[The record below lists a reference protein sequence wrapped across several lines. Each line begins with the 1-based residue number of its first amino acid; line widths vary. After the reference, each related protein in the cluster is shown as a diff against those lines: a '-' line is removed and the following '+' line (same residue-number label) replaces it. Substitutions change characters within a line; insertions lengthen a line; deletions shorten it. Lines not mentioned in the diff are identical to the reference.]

1 MNHTLRFSRFSLS
14 SAIAAALL
22 SSISGSA
29 LAQDNAN
36 TLDRVQVTGSR
47 IALSADQ
54 SVHAVTVLTRA
65 DIEASHA
72 IDLIDILGK
81 QPGIDIVRSG
91 GSGSQNSIFVRGGN
105 SNHALVLIDGIRV
118 NSATQGLFDFAH
130 LPLALIERIEIAR
143 GPRAAVWGSDALS
156 GVIHIFT
163 RAPKGTHA
171 ELRAGSYGRFGADF
185 GFGVGDGDSRFGLT
199 AGYDELDGFSA
210 TNPSAWGHDPDND
223 GYRNAH
229 LALQG
234 QTRLGSQKLS
244 FSAMAT
250 RGDIEFDQGQTQAD
264 NRSGQISLKGALAA
278 DWQHALTLGQA
289 TEKLDTPDYFSVYGS
304 TRRSLDWTLNR
315 SENSSR
321 LALGVNLVDENG
333 YSRGYDGPEFNQDR
347 DNLGVFAVW
356 NKSFNK
362 QQLELA
368 TRWDDNSQFGSRFT
382 SSAGWAM
389 PLGDNSRLRASWGQG
404 FRAPNFNELYYPGF
418 FGFYAGNPDLSPE
431 RSRTAELGFVSQINA
446 QLDLELSAYRSDV
459 RDLIAFQG
467 LNNQAI
473 NIDQARIEGAEA
485 TLNARYG
492 AWNWRA
498 QGTWTHAV
506 NANTGAALL
515 RRPKLKG
522 SLDVRYQFDNQADIG
537 LSLGAA
543 GERPDFG
550 GALPGYGRIDLSA
563 AWPINAQWR
572 LEGRLE
578 NLTDRDYQLVNG
590 YNTPGRSVMFRL
602 NYNGQ

>member
-1 MNHTLRFSRFSLS
+1 MTKPYRFTAISPLS
-14 SAIAAALL
+14 TALL
-22 SSISGSA
+22 LSISSHV
-29 LAQDNAN
+29 LAQNGTE
-36 TLDRVQVTGSR
+36 TLDRVQVTASR

-72 IDLIDILGK
+72 IDLLDILGK

-91 GSGSQNSIFVRGGN
+91 GSGSQNSVFVRGGN

-163 RAPKGTHA
+163 RAPKTTHA

-185 GFGVGDGDSRFGLT
+185 GFGVGEGDSRFGLT
-199 AGYDELDGFSA
+199 AGYDELEGFSA
-210 TNPSAWGHDPDND
+210 TNANAWGHDPDND
-223 GYRNAH
+223 GYRNTH

-234 QTRLGSQKLS
+234 QTLLGSQKLS
-244 FSAMAT
+244 FSAMAA

-264 NRSGQISLKGALAA
+264 NRSGQISLRGALAG

-289 TEKLDTPDYFSVYGS
+289 MEKLDTPDYFSVYGS
-304 TRRSLDWTLNR
+304 TRRSLDWTLTRN
-315 SENSSR
+315 ENSSR
-321 LALGVNLVDENG
+321 LALGVNVVDENG
-333 YSRGYDGPEFNQDR
+333 YSRGYDGPEFKQDR
-347 DNLGVFAVW
+347 DNLGMFAVW
-356 NKSFNK
+356 NKSFEN

-368 TRWDDNSQFGSRFT
+368 ARWDDNSQFGSRFT
-382 SSAGWAM
+382 SSAGWALQ
-389 PLGDNSRLRASWGQG
+389 LGDNNRLRASWGQG

-467 LNNQAI
+467 INNQAI
-473 NIDQARIEGAEA
+473 NIDQAQIEGAEA

-492 AWNWRA
+492 AWSWRA
-498 QGTWTHAV
+498 QGTWTRAV
-506 NANTGAALL
+506 NANTGAVLL

-522 SLDVRYQFDNQADIG
+522 SLDVRYLFDNQADIG

-563 AWPINAQWR
+563 AWPINVQWR
-572 LEGRLE
+572 IEGRLE

-590 YNTPGRSVMFRL
+590 YNTPGRSIMFRL
-602 NYNGQ
+602 NYTGQ

>member
-1 MNHTLRFSRFSLS
+1 MNRNSRLILSTSIS
-14 SAIAAALL
+14 SALLLAFCSAAA
-22 SSISGSA
+22 
-29 LAQDNAN
+29 AQDKAD

-47 IALSADQ
+47 LALTADQ
-54 SVHAVTVLTRA
+54 SVHAVTLLTRA
-65 DIEASHA
+65 DIEASNA
-72 IDLIDILGK
+72 IDLLDILGK
-81 QPGIDIVRSG
+81 QAGIDIVRTG
-91 GSGSQNSIFVRGGN
+91 GSGSQNSIFIRGGN

-156 GVIHIFT
+156 GVIQIFT

-171 ELRAGSYGRFGADF
+171 ELRAGSYGRYGADV
-185 GFGVGDGDSRFGLT
+185 GFGVGEGDSRFGLT
-199 AGYDELDGFSA
+199 AGYDELEGFSA
-210 TNPSAWGHDPDND
+210 TNANAWGHNPDND
-223 GYRNAH
+223 GYRNSH

-234 QTRLGSQKLS
+234 QTLLGNQQLS

-250 RGDIEFDQGQTQAD
+250 RGDIEFDQGETQAD

-278 DWQHALTLGQA
+278 NWQHALTVGQA
-289 TEKLDTPDYFSVYGS
+289 MEKLDTPAFISVYGS

-315 SENSSR
+315 SEGSSR
-321 LALGVNLVDENG
+321 LAVGINLVDENG
-333 YSRGYDGPEFNQDR
+333 YSNDYSGPVFKQDR

-356 NKSFNK
+356 NNTWEN

-389 PLGDNSRLRASWGQG
+389 PLSENNRLRASWGQG

-418 FGFYAGNPDLSPE
+418 LGSYAGNPNLGPE
-431 RSRTAELGFVSQINA
+431 RSRTVELGFVSQLNA

-467 LNNQAI
+467 INNQAI
-473 NIDQARIEGAEA
+473 NISKAQIEGAEA
-485 TLNARYG
+485 TVSANYG
-492 AWNWRA
+492 AWSWRA
-498 QGTWTHAV
+498 QGTWTRAL
-506 NANTGAALL
+506 NADTGIALL

-543 GERPDFG
+543 GERPDVG
-550 GALPGYGRIDLSA
+550 GALAGYGRVDLTA
-563 AWPINAQWR
+563 AWPINPHWR

-578 NLTDRDYQLVNG
+578 NLFDRDYQLVNG
-590 YNTPGRSVMFRL
+590 FNTPGRSVLFRL